1 MAARRAER
9 LVNLVLCLLST
20 RQFLTAEQIRG
31 AVPGYE
37 LSDGTAR
44 ADEAFHRM
52 FERDKGELREL
63 GVPLETGRNSY
74 FDVDDGYRIARR
86 NYELPPIEFTPQEAT
101 AVGLAIRL
109 WQSAALGQAAHG
121 ALLKL
126 RAAGVQLDQEPM
138 PGSLPPVDASE
149 PALPAL
155 LDAVRARQAVR
166 FTYLKPGS
174 RTSEARRVQPW
185 GVVSWRGR
193 WYLVGYDV
201 GRSDTRSFRLSRVE
215 GSVRPVGA
223 VGAFERPAQVD
234 LLTIVSARMP
244 ESDRRARVRLIGGR
258 GEHLR
263 RFSLQSG
270 QAEQRQSAPA
280 QADQLQSSQQQDEVE
295 IQYRDLGWLA
305 RQVAAAGTGAVA
317 LEPPELVDAVVAL
330 LTAAAGQSARVSP

>member
-20 RQFLTAEQIRG
+20 RQYLTAEQIRA

-37 LSDGTAR
+37 PADGTAR

-86 NYELPPIEFTPQEAT
+86 SYELPPIEFTPQEAA

-126 RAAGVQLDQEPM
+126 RAAGVTLDSAAL

-166 FTYLKPGS
+166 FGYRKPRDAATDS
-174 RTSEARRVQPW
+174 RRVQPW

-193 WYLVGYDV
+193 WYLVGHDMD
-201 GRSDTRSFRLSRVE
+201 RDATRCFRLSRVE
-215 GSVRPVGA
+215 GSVRASGPVD
-223 VGAFERPAQVD
+223 AFERPDDVD
-234 LLTIVSARMP
+234 LLSIVSSRTP
-244 ESDRRARVRLIGGR
+244 ELSRRARVRLTGPK

-263 RFSLQSG
+263 RF
-270 QAEQRQSAPA
+270 ATAPGA
-280 QADQLQSSQQQDEVE
+280 GGDGSDEVLIE
-295 IQYRDLGWLA
+295 YSDLSWLA
-305 RQVAAAGTGAVA
+305 RQVAGAGAGAVA
-317 LEPPELVDAVVAL
+317 LEPAELVAAVIARL
-330 LTAAAGQSARVSP
+330 QAAAGAAPSAARTSMATRS